1 MTIGVISAMD
11 SEHRQLAER
20 LQEKKVTGDGNFR
33 YAEGMLGGNRL
44 VLTQCGI
51 GKVNA
56 ALNAAAMINSEKP
69 DLIINTGVAG
79 GADLSMHICDVL
91 VADGVAYHDV
101 WCGPGTEHGQACGY
115 PRIMRPGER
124 ALSTARKVLTGQ
136 ARFGL
141 ICSGDRFICKEEEVA
156 EIKRHFPEALAVD
169 MESAAIAQTAMRYD
183 IPFMILR
190 AISDTP
196 GSGENIEQYEDFWRK
211 APRNTFSALVTLLEA
226 L

>member
-1 MTIGVISAMD
+1 MKIAIIAAMSKEIDLLLPHIKDKHERCEEGCVITDGTIG
-11 SEHRQLAER
+11 EHQVCVME
-20 LQEKKVTGDGNFR
+20 
-33 YAEGMLGGNRL
+33 
-44 VLTQCGI
+44 CGI